1 MPIPTPGSRDSEAVR
16 PAALPAPPR
25 PHGLRRIS
33 PQMIAAGILLGA
45 TPAEEPAPAGTKHPK
60 QTPGGVLA
68 AFKAAAP
75 FLGFSRTLVH
85 AIDWLFAFTQAQDWA
100 PDSEPVVWPSAGL
113 QQHAL
118 GLGPTQTKTLNRHM
132 AELGLLT
139 MKDSPNGK
147 RYGRR
152 DPRGRIIE
160 AYGFNLAPLAIRQA
174 EFEAVA
180 AEGRAE
186 RERIHKL
193 KRRATI
199 ARKSVQQLTETATE
213 IGAYDEHWQAL
224 LSETLSADRSIL
236 RLTEAGAIEGI
247 VLRLEASAEAARAT
261 LEKRLQAVEASAP
274 ISVDSDPKG
283 PQDRPH
289 QYNYNPA
296 SNPQEDTVGASG
308 ESRPAAS
315 EPSPVAAVATE
326 ARQPATVPPIA
337 ESAMRLTAGELTRL
351 APRLKPYI
359 PSPTPSWPEIID
371 AADWLRHEM
380 GISQHIWADA
390 CQVLG
395 RDAAAVAIAIVS
407 TKPASH
413 FVSSPGGYFHA
424 MIQRAKNGRLDLARS
439 IWGLRKALE
448 AGGNRPATA
457 AREADP
463 KAGGAL
469 LPHQ

>member
-75 FLGFSRTLVH
+75 FLGFSRTVVH

-180 AEGRAE
+180 AEGRA
-186 RERIHKL
+186 
-193 KRRATI
+193 
-199 ARKSVQQLTETATE
+199 
-213 IGAYDEHWQAL
+213 
-224 LSETLSADRSIL
+224 
-236 RLTEAGAIEGI
+236 
-247 VLRLEASAEAARAT
+247 
-261 LEKRLQAVEASAP
+261 
-274 ISVDSDPKG
+274 
-283 PQDRPH
+283 
-289 QYNYNPA
+289 
-296 SNPQEDTVGASG
+296 
-308 ESRPAAS
+308 
-315 EPSPVAAVATE
+315 
-326 ARQPATVPPIA
+326 
-337 ESAMRLTAGELTRL
+337 
-351 APRLKPYI
+351 
-359 PSPTPSWPEIID
+359 
-371 AADWLRHEM
+371 
-380 GISQHIWADA
+380 
-390 CQVLG
+390 
-395 RDAAAVAIAIVS
+395 
-407 TKPASH
+407 
-413 FVSSPGGYFHA
+413 
-424 MIQRAKNGRLDLARS
+424 
-439 IWGLRKALE
+439 
-448 AGGNRPATA
+448 
-457 AREADP
+457 
-463 KAGGAL
+463 
-469 LPHQ
+469 

>member
-1 MPIPTPGSRDSEAVR
+1 MPVSRPGSRDSEAAP
-16 PAALPAPPR
+16 PAALPASPR

-45 TPAEEPAPAGTKHPK
+45 TPAEEPAPAGTKRPK

-118 GLGPTQTKTLNRHM
+118 GLGPTQTKTLNRHL

-152 DPRGRIIE
+152 DHRGRIIE

-213 IGAYDEHWQAL
+213 IGIYD
-224 LSETLSADRSIL
+224 
-236 RLTEAGAIEGI
+236 
-247 VLRLEASAEAARAT
+247 
-261 LEKRLQAVEASAP
+261 
-274 ISVDSDPKG
+274 
-283 PQDRPH
+283 
-289 QYNYNPA
+289 
-296 SNPQEDTVGASG
+296 
-308 ESRPAAS
+308 
-315 EPSPVAAVATE
+315 
-326 ARQPATVPPIA
+326 
-337 ESAMRLTAGELTRL
+337 
-351 APRLKPYI
+351 
-359 PSPTPSWPEIID
+359 
-371 AADWLRHEM
+371 
-380 GISQHIWADA
+380 
-390 CQVLG
+390 
-395 RDAAAVAIAIVS
+395 
-407 TKPASH
+407 
-413 FVSSPGGYFHA
+413 
-424 MIQRAKNGRLDLARS
+424 
-439 IWGLRKALE
+439 
-448 AGGNRPATA
+448 
-457 AREADP
+457 
-463 KAGGAL
+463 
-469 LPHQ
+469 